1 MAEQPK
7 TAWWQPALTIFYEVT
22 GWIVVPIVFS
32 LFVGR
37 ALDRKFD
44 TEPWW
49 FLGLTALAFV
59 ITTVGIVRVASKYL
73 KQIEEEGKKKRANQT
88 TDERNNQHN

>member
-1 MAEQPK
+1 
-7 TAWWQPALTIFYEVT
+7 
-22 GWIVVPIVFS
+22 
-32 LFVGR
+32 
-37 ALDRKFD
+37 
-44 TEPWW
+44 
-49 FLGLTALAFV
+49 LTALAFV